1 MSQSLVSIA
10 SFLTF
15 SYFAAICCFAPLIC
29 SPSDAIF
36 ERSAAF
42 CRAFRSTRAL
52 AAAGFGGREAKVKG
66 IKYNKVNYAAD
77 NGIVATSGLGSDEAT
92 GVANKQK
99 WVGDYKQ
106 NKGTAE
112 LSVYVSGEKVTM
124 VGIDGPGAKQWS
136 AAGKID
142 GDKIVMDLSKPAP
155 NNKEGAKPDG
165 KEGVEMTRTKLGA
178 SFEGA
183 EYSKVFYGPFVN
195 RLLEVGYGY

>member
-1 MSQSLVSIA
+1 MRRNLVGRLGGLCRQVLHFTGDDGEPFPRIA
-10 SFLTF
+10 GAGRFDDRADVDF
-15 SYFAAICCFAPLIC
+15 DKAPVFGQHAPQIDDHVDFAG
-29 SPSDAIF
+29 
-36 ERSAAF
+36 
-42 CRAFRSTRAL
+42 AL
-52 AAAGFGGREAKVKG
+52 G
-66 IKYNKVNYAAD
+66 
-77 NGIVATSGLGSDEAT
+77 DEAT

-112 LSVYVSGEKVTM
+112 LSVYVSGDKVTM

>member
-1 MSQSLVSIA
+1 MLA
-10 SFLTF
+10 LL
-15 SYFAAICCFAPLIC
+15 YAAPGLQLPL
-29 SPSDAIF
+29 SPSSLDR
-36 ERSAAF
+36 RSLLGAF
-42 CRAFRSTRAL
+42 ASASTLAL
-52 AAAGFGGREAKVKG
+52 APGAAHAIAGFGGREAKVKG

-112 LSVYVSGEKVTM
+112 LSVYVSGDKVTM

>member
-1 MSQSLVSIA
+1 M
-10 SFLTF
+10 
-15 SYFAAICCFAPLIC
+15 
-29 SPSDAIF
+29 
-36 ERSAAF
+36 
-42 CRAFRSTRAL
+42 
-52 AAAGFGGREAKVKG
+52 VKG

-92 GVANKQK
+92 GVANKKK

-112 LSVYVSGEKVTM
+112 LSVYVSGDKVTM
-124 VGIDGPGAKQWS
+124 VGIDGPGAKKWS